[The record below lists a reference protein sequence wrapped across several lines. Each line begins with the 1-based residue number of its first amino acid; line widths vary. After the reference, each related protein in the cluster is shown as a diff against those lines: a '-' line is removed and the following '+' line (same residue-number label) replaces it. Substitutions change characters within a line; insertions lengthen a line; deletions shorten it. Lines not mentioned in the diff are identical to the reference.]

1 MAAKKSAKK
10 SPKVPTSSL
19 EVAAKPVAPAAAN
32 TNDVILALKEATQ
45 TYASSLR
52 LLCPK
57 SAHAALESK
66 LEHVRANAVLAIEG
80 R

>member
-10 SPKVPTSSL
+10 SQPPTSSPESV
-19 EVAAKPVAPAAAN
+19 EVAVVSVAAN

-57 SAHAALESK
+57 SAHAALEAK